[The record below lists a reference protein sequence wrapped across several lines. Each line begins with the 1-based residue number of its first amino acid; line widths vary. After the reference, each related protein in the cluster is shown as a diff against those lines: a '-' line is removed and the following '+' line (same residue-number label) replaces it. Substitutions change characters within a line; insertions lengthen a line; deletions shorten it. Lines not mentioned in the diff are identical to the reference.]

1 MNAERI
7 TLSIAFCAMLISL
20 LATINAWRT
29 TTYRNRLES
38 RDPRQEI
45 RRSVADFFSGLER
58 EGEVKREFLAEL
70 LEAHQNAQFYF
81 GKDVNRYLEKLKKR
95 ARCLMRSQERM
106 ISCKDEQDRLA
117 ASDRN
122 YKELVGLLGLKGD
135 LNRLCQP
142 YLRLD
147 RK

>member
-1 MNAERI
+1 
-7 TLSIAFCAMLISL
+7 
-20 LATINAWRT
+20 
-29 TTYRNRLES
+29 
-38 RDPRQEI
+38 
-45 RRSVADFFSGLER
+45 
-58 EGEVKREFLAEL
+58 